1 MTRILI
7 CCAPGIGDFIIILP
21 MLKSLRQHYP
31 HAYIKLMMR
40 SSKKRFEITKNLRKL
55 QHYYDD
61 IDYYSVNELAHT
73 ALFMIKLGHKQF
85 DLGFVLQYQ
94 DNENTSVIPAK
105 VVNFAAKKT
114 IGIHTTSHAGIH
126 YDIEVERIPS
136 FHVADYPKKMLTAIG
151 VSFSNDFANLIDQKE
166 LRKCMPSIS
175 YDQSRSCVALCIGT
189 EFVSRKREGAPIL
202 LKPSKN
208 WVYSS
213 WVQLA
218 EKLSVEGYNVL
229 LLGGPKEKKELE
241 NTGIQISDK
250 FIYNFVGKFSIN
262 QSIAVL
268 NIAEI
273 VVGADTGLMHCAGA
287 LNKPSLTLFGCTDY
301 HEYLP
306 FGLKSHFITSN
317 IGCSPC
323 FGTSKWVNC
332 EDNKCM
338 NGIKVEQ
345 VLDKIHEILN
355 K

>member
-31 HAYIKLMMR
+31 NAYIKLIMR
-40 SSKKRFEITKNLRKL
+40 SSKTRFEITKNLRKL

-61 IDYYSVNELAHT
+61 MDYYSVNELAHT
-73 ALFMIKLGHKQF
+73 AFFMIKLGYKQF

-94 DNENTSVIPAK
+94 DNENTSVIPSK

-114 IGIHTTSHAGIH
+114 IGIHTTSHKGIH
-126 YDIEVERIPS
+126 YDIEIDRIPS
-136 FHVADYPKKMLTAIG
+136 FHVADYPKKMLTAID
-151 VSFSNDFANLIDQKE
+151 VPYSNDFANLIDQKK
-166 LRKCMPSIS
+166 LRKCMPNIS
-175 YDQSRSCVALCIGT
+175 YDQLRPCVALCIGT
-189 EFVSRKREGAPIL
+189 ELVSRKREGTSIL
-202 LKPSKN
+202 MKPSKN
-208 WVYSS
+208 WPYSL
-213 WVQLA
+213 WMQLA

-229 LLGGPKEKKELE
+229 LMGGTKEKKEFEE
-241 NTGIQISDK
+241 NSIQIRNK
-250 FIYNFVGKFSIN
+250 FIYNFIGKFSIN

-268 NIAEI
+268 NIVEI

-306 FGLKSHFITSN
+306 YGSKSYFITSKVD
-317 IGCSPC
+317 CSPC
-323 FGTSKWVNC
+323 FGTSKWISC

-345 VLDKIHEILN
+345 VLDRIHEILT